1 MTAKITKRQIFVMLK
16 FCRGFLS
23 SSFVEIWFSSVERDE
38 LSVTQKYFQ
47 VVHLLGFGFV
57 TEISLVQIVSGVLFL
72 SSVCS
77 LTFIFYFD
85 APCTQ
90 VTMSWSGGVY
100 LFGHALG
107 WKYFQHVTVLSRD
120 ALLYHS
126 SVIWHNT
133 QQVTLTKAPVLRNHW
148 KFFMGVVIEFFYF
161 LPAPFTRFRPY
172 TFPSSEI
179 YKQLE
184 KN

>member
-1 MTAKITKRQIFVMLK
+1 MRWRLNSYEEFPLKELFYLFSFFTFSLESWIICISRPEIPCEETKAMTAKITKRQIFVMLK
-16 FCRGFLS
+16 SCRGFLS

-72 SSVCS
+72 SSMCS
-77 LTFIFYFD
+77 LTSNFYFD

-90 VTMSWSGGVY
+90 VTISWSRVVY

-107 WKYFQHVTVLSRD
+107 WKNFQHVTGM
-120 ALLYHS
+120 
-126 SVIWHNT
+126 
-133 QQVTLTKAPVLRNHW
+133 PC
-148 KFFMGVVIEFFYF
+148 
-161 LPAPFTRFRPY
+161 
-172 TFPSSEI
+172 
-179 YKQLE
+179 
-184 KN
+184 